1 MNFDKHPTRI
11 GWRVGIIS
19 TVIASVFA
27 LSVWIAHPDG
37 ILAFAHIGT
46 QYSMGI
52 PKSDG
57 GTSGYDG
64 QFTYFIARDGAG
76 AEPFMDG
83 ASLRYQRILYPLLAR
98 AVSFGQADLVPYMLV
113 IINVLALGIGAG
125 ALAYLITY
133 FGANGYLALGYTV
146 WVGNIFALRFDLHE
160 ILAFTFALMAIIPY
174 IHKKYILTIALLIC
188 ATMTKEIGFLVA
200 IGLGLHAV
208 FERRKIG
215 WASLIIGAP
224 LLTFLLWWGFMRLWF
239 GTLPTRYPSAK
250 LHLIPLQGMFDT
262 LTATYDLTGAAR
274 TVNFMLLLIFLGI
287 PTVLLGVLWLR
298 IAITHIRVRAQYIA
312 PLQTTDNHDGRGMN
326 YHAPTNGNLDNSM
339 LPLWL
344 LLPCIGFV
352 LTMPDV
358 SWRDP
363 AAAYRVAVPIVLGGM
378 IFMARYHPQKLK
390 WLVAWWLPASLILL
404 MLPEVWIGRA

>member
-1 MNFDKHPTRI
+1 MTITQIRPTRI

-19 TVIASVFA
+19 TVIASLFA
-27 LSVWIAHPDG
+27 LSVLIAHPDG

-46 QYSMGI
+46 QYSLGI

-98 AVSFGQADLVPYMLV
+98 GLSFGQANLVPYLLV
-113 IINVLALGIGAG
+113 MINVVALGVGAG

-160 ILAFTFALMAIIPY
+160 ILAFTFALVAIIPY

-208 FERRKIG
+208 FERRKIR

-224 LLTFLLWWGFMRLWF
+224 LLTFLVWWGFMRLWF

-262 LTATYDLTGAAR
+262 LTVTYDLTGAAR
-274 TVNFMLLLIFLGI
+274 TVNFSLLLIFLGT

-298 IAITHIRVRAQYIA
+298 IGYDIYR
-312 PLQTTDNHDGRGMN
+312 RGMI
-326 YHAPTNGNLDNSM
+326 YHAPTDHNGDNST

-378 IFMARYHPQKLK
+378 IFMARYYPKKLK

-404 MLPEVWIGRA
+404 TLPEVWIGRA

>member
-1 MNFDKHPTRI
+1 MNISKSTRV
-11 GWRVGIIS
+11 GLRVGIIS
-19 TVIASVFA
+19 TIIASVFA
-27 LSVWIAHPDG
+27 LSVLIAHPDG

-46 QYSMGI
+46 RYSLGI
-52 PKSDG
+52 AKEDG
-57 GTSGYDG
+57 GTTGYDG

-98 AVSFGQADLVPYMLV
+98 GLSFGQADLVPYMLV
-113 IINVLALGIGAG
+113 IINVVALGIGAG
-125 ALAYLITY
+125 ALAYLMSY
-133 FGANGYLALGYTV
+133 FGANGYYALGYAV

-160 ILAFTFALMAIIPY
+160 ILAFTFALVAIIPY

-200 IGLGLHAV
+200 IGLGLHAI
-208 FERRKIG
+208 FERRKIR

-262 LTATYDLTGAAR
+262 LTATYEMTGAAR
-274 TVNFMLLLIFLGI
+274 MVNFSLLLIFLGI
-287 PTVLLGVLWLR
+287 PTVLLGVLWVR
-298 IAITHIRVRAQYIA
+298 IYLTPKSPLHVGEGTLPIRKINFSPFSNLEKGA
-312 PLQTTDNHDGRGMN
+312 GGMRSDD
-326 YHAPTNGNLDNSM
+326 T

-378 IFMARYHPQKLK
+378 IFVARYYPTKLK

-404 MLPEVWIGRA
+404 MLPEVWTGRA

>member
-1 MNFDKHPTRI
+1 MTITQTCPTRV
-11 GWRVGIIS
+11 GWHVGIIS
-19 TVIASVFA
+19 AVIASLFA
-27 LSVWIAHPDG
+27 LSVLIAHPDG

-46 QYSMGI
+46 QYSLGI
-52 PKSDG
+52 PKSAG
-57 GTSGYDG
+57 GTTGYDG

-76 AEPFMDG
+76 AEPYMDG

-98 AVSFGQADLVPYMLV
+98 ALSFTRAEIVPYMLV

-125 ALAYLITY
+125 ALAYLISY
-133 FGANGYLALGYTV
+133 LGGNGYLALGYTL

-160 ILAFTFALMAIIPY
+160 ILAFTFGLVAIIFY
-174 IHKKYILTIALLIC
+174 IHQRYIRAIALLIF

-208 FERRKIG
+208 FERRKWR
-215 WASLIIGAP
+215 WALLIIGAP
-224 LLTFLLWWGFMRLWF
+224 LLTFLLWWLFMRLWF

-262 LTATYDLTGAAR
+262 LTATYEITGAAR
-274 TVNFMLLLIFLGI
+274 VVNFCLLLIFLGI
-287 PTVLLGVLWLR
+287 PTVLLAVLWMR
-298 IAITHIRVRAQYIA
+298 TAYDIYHWGVI
-312 PLQTTDNHDGRGMN
+312 
-326 YHAPTNGNLDNSM
+326 YHAPTTDQAM

-363 AAAYRVAVPIVLGGM
+363 AAAYRVAVPIVIGGM
-378 IFMARYHPQKLK
+378 IFMAQYYPKKLK

-404 MLPEVWIGRA
+404 TLPQVWTGRA